1 MAARIPGS
9 VPLALSVDRGGNISV
24 LYTYAIP
31 SDFKGKCMDLQWL
44 FWKTQVWM
52 CFRGW
57 LCVRAWGKQCFCW
70 LAFSTELTEF
80 TGFSP
85 PHMHITFASH
95 TFWHAILNQLCF
107 WRYIVLF
114 YLFLWTN
121 NQCLTILAKS
131 LTSIKTMKDLFF
143 LIIISKYRCEAHQYS
158 DVTIMVILL
167 RIKKKVTYEEIFSVV
182 LCFLGRSF
190 FRLWCWDLS
199 VQLIQDFRMF
209 YWGYLWK
216 KIRRHNLYKSGGKES
231 FSHFLGLSHLWK
243 MCVFF

>member
-24 LYTYAIP
+24 LYIYAIP

-143 LIIISKYRCEAHQYS
+143 LLIISKYRCEAHQYS

-167 RIKKKVTYEEIFSVV
+167 RIKKKSDIRRDIFSGTLFLRKKLLQALMLRPVSTAYTRFQDV
-182 LCFLGRSF
+182 LL
-190 FRLWCWDLS
+190 RLP
-199 VQLIQDFRMF
+199 V
-209 YWGYLWK
+209 
-216 KIRRHNLYKSGGKES
+216 KEDQ
-231 FSHFLGLSHLWK
+231 K
-243 MCVFF
+243 A